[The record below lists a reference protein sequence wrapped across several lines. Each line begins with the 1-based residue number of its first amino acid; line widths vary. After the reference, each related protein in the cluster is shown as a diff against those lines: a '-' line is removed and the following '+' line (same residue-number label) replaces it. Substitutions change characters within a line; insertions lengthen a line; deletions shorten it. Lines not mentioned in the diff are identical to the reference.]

1 VLHCRALA
9 THAGAAGTGVSGF
22 ACPIRIYWED
32 TDAGGIV
39 YHANYFRFM
48 ERARTEWL
56 RSLGIEQ
63 EPLRTEQGMIFVVVS
78 AEATFHRP
86 ARYADLLQVS
96 CRVQRAT
103 RASLILQQDIVRSS
117 DALLLVSGTV
127 RVACLDAEKFRPRPM
142 PPSLFDLRA
151 EPAPVRT
158 LPTQESAGGSC

>member
-1 VLHCRALA
+1 M
-9 THAGAAGTGVSGF
+9 SGF
-22 ACPIRIYWED
+22 SCPVRIYWED

-63 EPLRTEQGMIFVVVS
+63 EPLRTEQGIVFVVVS
-78 AEATFHRP
+78 AEAAFHRP

-127 RVACLDAEKFRPRPM
+127 RVACLDAEKFRPRLLPA
-142 PPSLFDLRA
+142 SLFDLRA
-151 EPAPVRT
+151 EPVPART
-158 LPTQESAGGSC
+158 LPTQESAGGNR

>member
-1 VLHCRALA
+1 M
-9 THAGAAGTGVSGF
+9 GTAMSEF
-22 ACPIRIYWED
+22 SCPVRIYWED

-63 EPLRTEQGMIFVVVS
+63 EPLRTEQGIVFVVVN
-78 AEATFHRP
+78 AEAAFHRP

-103 RASLILQQDIVRSS
+103 RASLMLQQDIVRSS
-117 DALLLVSGTV
+117 DALLLVSGSV
-127 RVACLDAEKFRPRPM
+127 RVACLDAEKFRPRLL
-142 PPSLFDLRA
+142 PPSMLDLRA
-151 EPAPVRT
+151 EPVPVRT
-158 LPTQESAGGSC
+158 LSTRGSAGGNR